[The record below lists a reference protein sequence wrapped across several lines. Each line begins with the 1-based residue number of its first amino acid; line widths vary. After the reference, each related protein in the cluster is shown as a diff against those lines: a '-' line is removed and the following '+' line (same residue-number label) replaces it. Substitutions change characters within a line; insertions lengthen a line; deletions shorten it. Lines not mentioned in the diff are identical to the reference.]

1 MSGCGELSC
10 SVCSVGVVRLWTVRL
25 TAVACATVLLLGVVA
40 CAPAVVFPANT
51 PTPFTR
57 TSTPDPSASDLDPEI
72 SRAEMLVLDA
82 LDDEYAKA
90 AAWFPDAGLLRVTV
104 FSNGTSLP
112 KALIE
117 EYQRRASIVM
127 GPDVTVVITVDPGGP
142 PTPD

>member
-1 MSGCGELSC
+1 
-10 SVCSVGVVRLWTVRL
+10 
-25 TAVACATVLLLGVVA
+25 LGVVA